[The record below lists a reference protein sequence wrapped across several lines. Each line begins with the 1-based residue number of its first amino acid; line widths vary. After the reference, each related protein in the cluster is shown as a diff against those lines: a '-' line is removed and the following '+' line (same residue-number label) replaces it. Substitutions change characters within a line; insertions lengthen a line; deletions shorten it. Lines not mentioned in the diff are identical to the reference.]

1 MIKYGLLANLL
12 LAVVL
17 MNLIALPI
25 YGDSEEQTVWL
36 LIEGMT

>member
-17 MNLIALPI
+17 IFLFAIPI
-25 YGDSEEQTVWL
+25 YGDGEEQTVWL